1 MWNEQEEDNLEKLQE
16 RSLVD
21 QVEEARAEKLAEL
34 RASDVTNIDIWVTE
48 VGFVSPYPDRVIIHR
63 VDDVRS
69 LLSAV
74 YDITSEDEIITGTI
88 LAIEEG
94 ILTTLIRIAEDMEL
108 TLGYLD
114 NPDVEFEGWEFFT
127 RAAKTLG
134 PLDIANVFE
143 PLHLPNPEL
152 VSDPQP
158 HPDSVSSELNEEGIN
173 GED

>member
-1 MWNEQEEDNLEKLQE
+1 MWSEQEEDNLDKLQP

-48 VGFVSPYPDRVIIHR
+48 AGFVSPYPDRVVIHS

-69 LLSAV
+69 LLSAM
-74 YDITSEDEIITGTI
+74 YDITSEEDIITGTI

-94 ILTTLIRIAEDMEL
+94 VLTTLIRIAEDMEL
-108 TLGYLD
+108 TLGYIN

-143 PLHLPNPEL
+143 PLHLPDPSVVSGPE
-152 VSDPQP
+152 P
-158 HPDSVSSELNEEGIN
+158 HPDSTSSELNEEGVN

>member
-88 LAIEEG
+88 LAI
-94 ILTTLIRIAEDMEL
+94 DM
-108 TLGYLD
+108 G
-114 NPDVEFEGWEFFT
+114 
-127 RAAKTLG
+127 
-134 PLDIANVFE
+134 
-143 PLHLPNPEL
+143 
-152 VSDPQP
+152 S
-158 HPDSVSSELNEEGIN
+158 
-173 GED
+173 